1 VYTLLIDTYD
11 LLMVNFAIDR
21 AARRKYV
28 PSVTPLAAPGAERK
42 HLKDERKF
50 HPKDKSCAGTE
61 SESKNN

>member
-1 VYTLLIDTYD
+1 
-11 LLMVNFAIDR
+11 MVNFAIDR